1 MSDLTAA
8 LVRHRAE
15 IASILDERFYPLWWV
30 EAEIAAGRIAIMAN
44 DTAIIGFEAKRYPG
58 GATELHGMFAAGD
71 LPGILDLIDQV
82 CSLGRELG
90 VTVAAIES
98 RQGWAKVLKA
108 KGFAPDR
115 LRIVKDLG

>member
-1 MSDLTAA
+1 MNAQTAA

-30 EAEIAAGRIAIMAN
+30 EGEIAAGRIATLAN
-44 DTAIIGFEAKRYPG
+44 ETAIIGFEAKRYPG

-71 LPGILDLIDQV
+71 LEGILDLIDEV
-82 CSLGRELG
+82 CSLGVELG

-108 KGFAPDR
+108 RGFQPER
-115 LRIVKDLG
+115 LRIVKEL

>member
-1 MSDLTAA
+1 MSNLTEA

-58 GATELHGMFAAGD
+58 GATEVHGMFAAGE
-71 LPGILDLIDQV
+71 LEGILIGSGL
-82 CSLGRELG
+82 
-90 VTVAAIES
+90 
-98 RQGWAKVLKA
+98 
-108 KGFAPDR
+108 
-115 LRIVKDLG
+115 

>member
-1 MSDLTAA
+1 MSDLSAA

-30 EAEIAAGRIAIMAN
+30 EAEIAAGRIAVMAN

-58 GATELHGMFAAGD
+58 GATELHGMFAAGE
-71 LPGILDLIDQV
+71 LAGILDLIDQV
-82 CSLGRELG
+82 CSLGVELG

-98 RQGWAKVLKA
+98 RQGWAKVLKTR
-108 KGFAPDR
+108 GFQPDR
-115 LRIVKDLG
+115 LRIVKELG